1 MRTRSNSSLFLYGL
15 GAERKAPANEN
26 IMTAANRQ
34 RILRAN
40 ALFIGI
46 AGCAGLVFD
55 IRGVL
60 YGLGPQGR
68 VLEHA
73 PYAGISFVEAHGLAV
88 ILAVLLWRAVPS
100 RAWHLTAMAIE
111 ILLGTS
117 NIAFWQMF
125 VATDALAVGYVTTG
139 LHWLFVAAQLTS
151 AVAAGATLPSA
162 VARARCI

>member
-1 MRTRSNSSLFLYGL
+1 M
-15 GAERKAPANEN
+15 
-26 IMTAANRQ
+26 RQ
-34 RILRAN
+34 RLLRAN
-40 ALFIGI
+40 ALYLGV

-100 RAWHLTAMAIE
+100 RMWHVTAMAIE
-111 ILLGTS
+111 VLLGTS

-125 VATDALAVGYVTTG
+125 VATDALAVGYVTTC
-139 LHWLFVAAQLTS
+139 LHWLFVAAQLTA
-151 AVAAGATLPSA
+151 AVAAGAAFPTAVVSA
-162 VARARCI
+162 PREQVARTTTLGV